1 MSASSDPGNQPRHAA
16 RESASAVVGLLAP
29 LAVGV
34 AVAIA
39 LGVFAR
45 VHDATGHAI
54 DVPGFS
60 STLSVKTWLTTL
72 AVVLAIVQIVTAG
85 GMWGKLGLADA
96 TWVGPVHRWSGRL
109 AVAATIPVVVHC
121 VYAIG
126 FETAST
132 RVLLHSILGCLFF
145 GAFVAKMLALPRG
158 NLPGWAIPV
167 LGGLVAATLIAL
179 WLTSALWY
187 FDTHG
192 FGA

>member
-1 MSASSDPGNQPRHAA
+1 SSDPGNQPRHAA
-16 RESASAVVGLLAP
+16 RQSASAVVGLLAP

-85 GMWGKLGLADA
+85 G
-96 TWVGPVHRWSGRL
+96 
-109 AVAATIPVVVHC
+109 
-121 VYAIG
+121 
-126 FETAST
+126 
-132 RVLLHSILGCLFF
+132 
-145 GAFVAKMLALPRG
+145 
-158 NLPGWAIPV
+158 
-167 LGGLVAATLIAL
+167 LVAATLIAL

-187 FDTHG
+187 FDAHG

>member
-1 MSASSDPGNQPRHAA
+1 VTEAPQRTEEQ
-16 RESASAVVGLLAP
+16 RESTVVLAALLVPLVVGT
-29 LAVGV
+29 

-45 VHDATGHAI
+45 AHEPTGHAI

-60 STLSVKTWLTTL
+60 STLSTKTWLTTL
-72 AVVLAIVQIVTAG
+72 AAVLAIVQVVTAA
-85 GMWGKLGLADA
+85 GMWGRLGLGDK
-96 TWVGPVHRWSGRL
+96 TWTAPVHRWSGRL

-126 FETAST
+126 FESASA
-132 RVLLHSILGCLFF
+132 RVLVHSLLGCFFF
-145 GAFVAKMLALPRG
+145 GAFVAKMLALPKG
-158 NLPGWAIPV
+158 NLPGWALPV
-167 LGGLVAATLIAL
+167 LGGLVAIALIGL

-192 FGA
+192 VGT

>member
-1 MSASSDPGNQPRHAA
+1 MTTAPESAEEP
-16 RESASAVVGLLAP
+16 RESTAVLAALFVPLVVGT
-29 LAVGV
+29 

-45 VHDATGHAI
+45 VHDPTEHAI

-60 STLSVKTWLTTL
+60 STLSVKTWLTT
-72 AVVLAIVQIVTAG
+72 AAAVLAIVQVITAS
-85 GMWGKLGLADA
+85 GMWGRLGLADA
-96 TWVGPVHRWSGRL
+96 AWTAPVHRWSGRL

-126 FETAST
+126 FESDST
-132 RVLLHSILGCLFF
+132 RVLVHSLLGCFFF

-158 NLPGWAIPV
+158 NLPGWALPV
-167 LGGLVAATLIAL
+167 LGGMVTLGLIAL
-179 WLTSALWY
+179 WLSSALWY

-192 FGA
+192 VGT

>member
-1 MSASSDPGNQPRHAA
+1 VIVTAPEKAPEP
-16 RESASAVVGLLAP
+16 RESPVAAVALLVPIVGGL
-29 LAVGV
+29 VV
-34 AVAIA
+34 AVA
-39 LGVFAR
+39 LGVFAQA
-45 VHDATGHAI
+45 HDPTRHAI

-60 STLSVKTWLTTL
+60 STLSVKTWLTTVATVL
-72 AVVLAIVQIVTAG
+72 AVVQVVTAS
-85 GMWGKLGLADA
+85 GMWGRLGLADA
-96 TWVGPVHRWSGRL
+96 TWTAPLHRWSGRL

-126 FETAST
+126 FESATT
-132 RVLLHSILGCLFF
+132 RVLLHSLLGCFFF

-167 LGGLVAATLIAL
+167 LGGLVAAALVAL

-192 FGA
+192 VGA